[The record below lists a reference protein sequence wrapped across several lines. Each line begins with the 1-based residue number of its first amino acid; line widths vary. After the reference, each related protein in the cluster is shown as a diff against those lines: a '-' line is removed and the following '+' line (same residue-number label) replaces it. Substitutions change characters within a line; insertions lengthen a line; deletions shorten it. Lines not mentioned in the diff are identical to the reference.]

1 VLRQEEIIA
10 SVRSVCASTPS
21 LDAALMYGSFAQGV
35 GDAYSDVE
43 FWLFF
48 SGSVVSGPVLS
59 EPGMSGPVSSD
70 PVLGPVEPLEWLAL
84 IAPYEHVVVNEFGA
98 HVVFYP
104 GLIRGEFHFASAAD
118 IGSVASWP
126 ARSAAVANMVICD
139 RTGALTAALSSLP
152 TAVAVPSSASEVAEL
167 CGRFANWLVLAHHV
181 RMRGEALR
189 AHDALS
195 HARRHLLWMAR
206 LSTGRVD
213 TWLTPSRRAETDL
226 PPAVVTAVGSSDLGE
241 LWECGRSLWTEL
253 SSRFDFPVPVA
264 LFASIDEAL
273 LSR

>member
-48 SGSVVSGPVLS
+48 SGPA
-59 EPGMSGPVSSD
+59 
-70 PVLGPVEPLEWLAL
+70 LGAVEPLEWLAL
-84 IAPYEHVVVNEFGA
+84 IAPYEHAVVNEFGA

-104 GLIRGEFHFASAAD
+104 GPIRGEFHFASAAD
-118 IGSVASWP
+118 IASVASWP
-126 ARSAAVANMVICD
+126 ARSAPVADMVICD

-152 TAVAVPSSASEVAEL
+152 AAAAVPSSASEVAEL

-181 RMRGEALR
+181 RARGEALR
-189 AHDALS
+189 TQDALS
-195 HARRHLLWMAR
+195 HVRRHLLWMAR

-226 PPAVVTAVGSSDLGE
+226 PPTIVAAAASSDLRV
-241 LWECGRSLWTEL
+241 LWECGRSAWSDL
-253 SSRFDFPVPVA
+253 SSQYGFAVPAA
-264 LFASIDEAL
+264 LFASIDAAFL
-273 LSR
+273 

>member
-1 VLRQEEIIA
+1 SA
-10 SVRSVCASTPS
+10 RSVCASTPS

-48 SGSVVSGPVLS
+48 SRPVF
-59 EPGMSGPVSSD
+59 GRVA
-70 PVLGPVEPLEWLAL
+70 PLEWLAS

-189 AHDALS
+189 AQDTLS
-195 HARRHLLWMAR
+195 HVRRHLLW
-206 LSTGRVD
+206 
-213 TWLTPSRRAETDL
+213 
-226 PPAVVTAVGSSDLGE
+226 
-241 LWECGRSLWTEL
+241 
-253 SSRFDFPVPVA
+253 
-264 LFASIDEAL
+264 
-273 LSR
+273 